1 MGELTQD
8 LRAQRDA
15 WDEANERHHGNP
27 LRSVVSVDDLNTI
40 YIDGSQKRLVSRA
53 VRLEPYFTVLDY
65 GCGVGR
71 WTLWFAPEV
80 HRVVGIDLSPAMVD
94 AARRFASEQGIQNVG
109 FTVPGDG
116 SQFPD
121 DSFDIVNCR
130 PRPHLHRACDG

>member
-1 MGELTQD
+1 MVIG
-8 LRAQRDA
+8 RDDA
-15 WDEANERHHGNP
+15 YYY
-27 LRSVVSVDDLNTI
+27 
-40 YIDGSQKRLVSRA
+40 YIDSTQKALYARVLSLRKD
-53 VRLEPYFTVLDY
+53 FTVLDF
-65 GCGVGR
+65 GCGNGR
-71 WTLWFAPEV
+71 WALWFAPEV